1 MKIRLALLAFVITS
15 ALVALLALS
24 ATPQRAHADESGA
37 RPTPTPDH
45 PLDAQALSPDHA
57 NAPEAELPDLVVT
70 DIRILPN
77 PPVVNEPVTV
87 EVTIANSGTLPVQAG
102 NNFFV
107 DLYINPQVPPG
118 VCSTG
123 SYSWSVQATSLAQGP
138 VTLRVTFAPDTP
150 AYPALFEDVGLVRF
164 WAQVD
169 TCGNVAESREDN
181 NRRATAVDFTT
192 RSHWLQTTHA
202 DFQSGFTSALDLT
215 NPLGVLEN
223 GTGWFE
229 EPRFP
234 RPEEN
239 SEDWPILNEARPWNS
254 PDFYNPDRHIFANNL
269 PAGYPREQLSRWNP
283 PDQENV
289 DIQVGFQPGLLFAVW
304 EDARN
309 GDLDDRD
316 IYFSRS
322 ADNGKSWS
330 SPRRVN
336 QDTLGN
342 GRNQLNPQLAIDRD
356 PDSQSLYVFW
366 EDNRRGNSG
375 YDIFFARSDDNGRTW
390 EEPASNPVND
400 FNINPA
406 ADQVNVTVSASHEL
420 LPACERDADGNV
432 TGCREVPTTQL
443 FVAWEDYRNGNA
455 DIFFEWSANGGESWL
470 KSAGP
475 MTVTNPYSPSLPI
488 TLTNAITAS
497 LDANI
502 WVQPDPRTNA
512 GAFEQ
517 RNPHLSLDH
526 SLSSQVID
534 YCERDVRLII
544 PSEGAPYTHP
554 YVINPLPRVFIVWED
569 EREIESGDP
578 SDIYYTRGEFNYDPD
593 IRDSDLCNPPQSGP
607 SHPQGPE
614 AQPNLPPY
622 RFEDDHVAVNG
633 ASDESN
639 QANPVGGFSG
649 YGFLANRSRLAYTV
663 EGEEPPV
670 TVNFSCDLKA
680 SSEEVLV
687 AWEDDRGGNLTI
699 YAANIFDDLPGEL
712 IAEATG
718 PITTTPPGRL
728 DLYDPE
734 LAQGLCED
742 SVTAEN
748 DPRTRI
754 ERVPRDITQPNEFYE
769 LAFPKSAVRI
779 GEGSTFQEKRLCEV
793 PSDQPYTE
801 PLHQTQPDLAILPL
815 APDILDPLDETEPAL
830 VTRFWAAWA
839 DTRAFGEGNQDI
851 MLRPVDRIA
860 FSETLTTTN
869 PLQVVQNN
877 VKNQIMLREWDLY
890 EDYMPANVEQ
900 SNPSISFHAFEE
912 ESGQQGVFGFDVNDY
927 LYVGWDDNRNANP
940 LIGFES
946 NRDVFAGRMIVTST
960 PPITSPIPNPSGFPL
975 RPTRTATYI
984 SSVFDAGDGQEVEW
998 YDIEWIGDISVD
1010 GVVTLQT
1017 RFGMDPNQP
1026 EPPQEN
1032 IAANGWTQWTGIG
1045 GTGGFYTG
1053 PGQHITGPDGE
1064 KFPRSYYIQYRVNF
1078 NPLEG
1083 QEGISCLGEI
1093 KLNYERITYETYL
1106 PMILG
1111 DTPPSGLGSIE
1122 GTVTNAV
1129 TGDPLG
1135 AAQVCEVTTNQCTT
1149 SDFDGRYSLPVQ
1161 TGERRVRATLAG
1173 YLPSEQN
1180 VTVGT
1185 GPPVTVN
1192 FQLSSGT
1199 GTVGGQVVS
1208 AVTGEPLPGVRI
1220 CLADTDQCATS
1231 GTDGRYDLTNAP
1243 AGTQQLRASLSG
1255 YVPLDQSVM
1264 VTGGAAAALN
1274 FALSPVLPAGEMR
1287 VVLTWGE
1294 HPSDLDSHLWLPA
1307 ATPAHVFWVEQ
1318 GRCDAFPYACL
1329 DVDDVTSYGPETTTI
1344 RQRSNGTYV
1353 YAIYQ
1358 YTTNGPLTAS
1368 GARVQVYTSNGLV
1381 AEYTVPTAGDGRW
1394 WHVFDMDGA
1403 TGNITPR
1410 NIITNTSPGPYDP
1423 DPSLLTNGSLQAKE

>member
-37 RPTPTPDH
+37 RPTPTPDR
-45 PLDAQALSPDHA
+45 PLDAQALSPDHT

-70 DIRILPN
+70 DIRVLPN

-87 EVTIANSGTLPVQAG
+87 EVTIANSGTLPIPAG

-107 DLYINPQVPPG
+107 DLYINPLVPPG
-118 VCSTG
+118 VCSVG
-123 SYSWSVQATSLAQGP
+123 HYSWSVQATSLAQGP
-138 VTLRVTFAPDTP
+138 VTLRVTLAPGTP

-181 NRRATAVDFTT
+181 NRRAAAVDFTT
-192 RSHWLQTTHA
+192 HLHWLQTTLT
-202 DFQSGFTSALDLT
+202 DFHLGFSSALDLT
-215 NPLGVLEN
+215 NTRGVLQN

-234 RPEEN
+234 RPEEE
-239 SEDWPILNEARPWNS
+239 SEDWPINNEARPWNS

-269 PAGYPREQLSRWNP
+269 PANYPRDQLHNWNP

-289 DIQVGFQPGLLFAVW
+289 DIQVGFTRTMLFAVW

-309 GDLDDRD
+309 GDLNDRD
-316 IYFSRS
+316 IYISRS
-322 ADNGKSWS
+322 LNGGKLWQ
-330 SPRRVN
+330 PAVRVN
-336 QDTLGN
+336 QDALGN
-342 GRNQLNPQLAIDRD
+342 GRNQLNPQLAIDR
-356 PDSQSLYVFW
+356 QARRLYVFW

-390 EEPASNPVND
+390 EEPDSNPVND

-406 ADQVNVTVSASHEL
+406 ADQINVTVSASHEL
-420 LPACERDADGNV
+420 LPACGQYGGSEE
-432 TGCREVPTTQL
+432 TTCPTITTTQL

-455 DIFFEWSANGGESWL
+455 DIFFEWSGNGGDSWL
-470 KSAGP
+470 KSPGP
-475 MTVTNPYSPSLPI
+475 MTVANPHDAANPVVLTDPS
-488 TLTNAITAS
+488 T

-517 RNPHLSLDH
+517 RDPHLSLERAA
-526 SLSSQVID
+526 STQPID
-534 YCERDVRLII
+534 YCLRDVREIELE
-544 PSEGAPYTHP
+544 EGGSYNHY
-554 YVINPLPRVFIVWED
+554 YVLNPLPRVFIVWED

-578 SDIYYTRGEFNYDPD
+578 SDIYYTRGEFNYLPE
-593 IRDSDLCNPPQSGP
+593 IRNRGRCNPPP
-607 SHPQGPE
+607 PEAALPQGPE
-614 AQPNLPPY
+614 ARPNLPPY
-622 RFEDDHVAVNG
+622 RFEDDHVAVSLDDG
-633 ASDESN
+633 TASQS
-639 QANPVGGFSG
+639 NPVAGFADF
-649 YGFLANRSRLAYTV
+649 GFLTNRLPLSYVV
-663 EGEEPPV
+663 ETETPPV
-670 TVNFSCDLKA
+670 TVNFFCELKA
-680 SSEEVLV
+680 ASDEVLV
-687 AWEDDRGGNLTI
+687 SWEDTRDGRPSI
-699 YAANIFDDLPGEL
+699 YAVNIFDDLPGAL
-712 IAEATG
+712 IVEATG
-718 PITTTPPGRL
+718 PVTTDPAGRD
-728 DLYDPE
+728 DLYDQE
-734 LAQGLCED
+734 AAQGLCED
-742 SVTAEN
+742 AVSAVT
-748 DPRTRI
+748 DPRVVR
-754 ERVPRDITQPNEFYE
+754 RNRDSSSPQPEEFYE
-769 LAFPKSAVRI
+769 LAFPELPVKASEGVTFI
-779 GEGSTFQEKRLCEV
+779 EKPLCQVPGEPIHSLD
-793 PSDQPYTE
+793 PSE
-801 PLHQTQPDLAILPL
+801 QTQPDLAVIPL
-815 APDILDPLDETEPAL
+815 NPDILNPIDEETATL
-830 VTRFWAAWA
+830 VTRFWTAWG
-839 DTRAFGEGNQDI
+839 DTRASGEGNQDI
-851 MLRPVDRIA
+851 LLRPLDRVD
-860 FSETLTTTN
+860 FSRTLTTTN

-890 EDYMPANVEQ
+890 EDYVPANVEQ
-900 SNPSISFHAFEE
+900 SNPSIAFHTFDAA
-912 ESGQQGVFGFDVNDY
+912 GFFQYDADDI

-946 NRDVFAGRMIVTST
+946 NRDVFAARMHLTVNPT
-960 PPITSPIPNPSGFPL
+960 PLTPSGFPL
-975 RPTRTATYI
+975 RPTRTAAFV

-1106 PMILG
+1106 PMVLRN
-1111 DTPPSGLGSIE
+1111 TQTSGQGTIE

-1135 AAQVCEVTTNQCTT
+1135 AAQICEVTTNQCTT
-1149 SDFDGRYSLPVQ
+1149 SDFNGRYTLPVPV
-1161 TGERRVRATLAG
+1161 GPRRVRATLAG
-1173 YLPSEQN
+1173 YLPVEQS
-1180 VTVGT
+1180 VEVGT
-1185 GPPVTVN
+1185 GPPITVN

-1199 GTVGGQVVS
+1199 GTVEGQVVN
-1208 AVTGEPLPGVRI
+1208 AVTGGPLGGVNI

-1231 GTDGRYDLTNAP
+1231 GSDGRYTFTNLP
-1243 AGTQQLRASLSG
+1243 AATQRLRASLSG
-1255 YVPLDQSVM
+1255 YVTLDQSVT
-1264 VTGGAAAALN
+1264 VTRGAAATLN

-1294 HPSDLDSHLWLPA
+1294 RPSDLDSHLWLPT
-1307 ATPAHVFWVEQ
+1307 ATPYHVLWTDR
-1318 GRCDAFPYACL
+1318 GRCDAFPHACL
-1329 DVDDVTSYGPETTTI
+1329 DVDDTTSFGPETTTI

-1353 YAIYQ
+1353 FAIYQ
-1358 YTTNGPLTAS
+1358 YTTDGPLTAS
-1368 GARVQVYTSNGLV
+1368 GARVQVYASSGLV
-1381 AEYTVPTAGDGRW
+1381 AEYAVPTAGDGRW

-1423 DPSLLTNGSLQAKE
+1423 GPSLVTNGRERAKE